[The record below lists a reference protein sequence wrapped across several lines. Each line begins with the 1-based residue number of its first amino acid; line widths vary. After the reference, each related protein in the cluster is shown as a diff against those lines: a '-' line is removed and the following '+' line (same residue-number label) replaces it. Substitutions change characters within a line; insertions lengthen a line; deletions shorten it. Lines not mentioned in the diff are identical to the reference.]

1 MTLAI
6 ALSLNVALMVALLA
20 GLAYVMSRP
29 RKLAPHVQTG
39 AVGPR
44 RMEPRRAQA
53 PRSTRTPAALA
64 A

>member
-1 MTLAI
+1 
-6 ALSLNVALMVALLA
+6 MVALLA